1 MLETAAFSSFRGL
14 GERFRALMSLWS
26 ELLGVLELIAEAL
39 GHADTS
45 FCFLSFLS
53 SLAPLDNLAA
63 AASLKIIDYYLSG
76 KI

>member
-1 MLETAAFSSFRGL
+1 
-14 GERFRALMSLWS
+14 MSLWS